1 MNLAKVL
8 QEINIGREKTEA
20 SFVFSLWKNP
30 ELYEVYKSVNEN
42 SFVNKDAKF
51 YFSLGRAMTQAG
63 IKKFDEITIESF
75 LSNKKKTKDIFDSY
89 GGYNTVSELLSL
101 INIENTEAYYDDI
114 AKRNSLCMYATKVE
128 ELFND
133 IKRFNNATNEDIYNT
148 FELLNNSISLNTSL
162 NEKIESLIFDDN
174 DITMYDSGS
183 CVGFD
188 YGKYCPILN
197 YITLGAAESSIYMVA
212 GHSGVGKTSFTI
224 GSIILGLHYSKVKTA
239 IISNEMKKDAYK
251 ILLIEHVLTKEL
263 NYYGLTR
270 KAIKQGGYN
279 KEQKEML
286 KKASNIVKEKYSDIL
301 FVKTFDNNISKILK
315 YMRKFKSLGVQVV
328 LYDTF
333 KVDDNVNTNSATWQ
347 QLLLDSR
354 KIFQESSKLGICT
367 ITTFQLALHSLN
379 QRYLDATALANA
391 KQVKE
396 VYETMIF
403 MRPLWSDEYTGEPHD
418 VKAYI
423 VENHERKPIK
433 LDPEKKYVLFFID
446 KTRSDDDKQVLI
458 YRCNSRF
465 NDWKEIGF
473 ANVEN
478 NHNSM

>member
-30 ELYEVYKSVNEN
+30 ELYEVYKSVNEK

-174 DITMYDSGS
+174 DITMYDSG
-183 CVGFD
+183 
-188 YGKYCPILN
+188 I
-197 YITLGAAESSIYMVA
+197 
-212 GHSGVGKTSFTI
+212 
-224 GSIILGLHYSKVKTA
+224 
-239 IISNEMKKDAYK
+239 
-251 ILLIEHVLTKEL
+251 
-263 NYYGLTR
+263 
-270 KAIKQGGYN
+270 
-279 KEQKEML
+279 
-286 KKASNIVKEKYSDIL
+286 
-301 FVKTFDNNISKILK
+301 
-315 YMRKFKSLGVQVV
+315 
-328 LYDTF
+328 
-333 KVDDNVNTNSATWQ
+333 
-347 QLLLDSR
+347 
-354 KIFQESSKLGICT
+354 
-367 ITTFQLALHSLN
+367 
-379 QRYLDATALANA
+379 
-391 KQVKE
+391 
-396 VYETMIF
+396 
-403 MRPLWSDEYTGEPHD
+403 
-418 VKAYI
+418 
-423 VENHERKPIK
+423 
-433 LDPEKKYVLFFID
+433 
-446 KTRSDDDKQVLI
+446 
-458 YRCNSRF
+458 
-465 NDWKEIGF
+465 
-473 ANVEN
+473 
-478 NHNSM
+478 